1 MPSRRDY
8 RGSDGLMA
16 MLGEADAALDEGLEA
31 GIRGLV
37 DCATRSLAVG
47 GAGLMLADQHQ
58 VLRSSAASSP
68 AGRLLQ
74 TGQERLGAGPAIDS
88 FERSLPVSSSNIR
101 IDDRWPDLRYLLPN
115 APLHAVLVT
124 PVTLSEG
131 PVGTLTV
138 WRAEPGAWSLD
149 EITGVGGFARQA
161 ASLLE
166 LAAHAELRS
175 VLLARLI
182 RMVAPA
188 TFPAGRL

>member
-1 MPSRRDY
+1 MRTRRDQ
-8 RGSDGLMA
+8 RGADGFMA

-37 DCATRSLAVG
+37 DCVTRSLTVG
-47 GAGLMLADQHQ
+47 GAGLMLADQHR
-58 VLRSSAASSP
+58 VLRSSAATS
-68 AGRLLQ
+68 ATGRLLQ

-88 FERSLPVSSSNIR
+88 YERSLPVSSSDIR
-101 IDDRWPDLRYLLPN
+101 SDDRWPDLRYLLPS
-115 APLHAVLVT
+115 APMHAVLVT
-124 PVTLSEG
+124 PVTLPEG

-138 WRAEPGAWSLD
+138 WRPEAGGWSLD

-182 RMVAPA
+182 SLLAPSA
-188 TFPAGRL
+188 FAAAHN

>member
-1 MPSRRDY
+1 MATRRDR
-8 RGSDGLMA
+8 RGAGGFMA
-16 MLGEADAALDEGLEA
+16 ILAEADAALDEGLEA

-37 DCATRSLAVG
+37 DCATRNLTVA

-58 VLRSSAASSP
+58 VLRSSAASSA

-88 FERSLPVSSSNIR
+88 FARSLPVSSSDIR
-101 IDDRWPDLRYLLPN
+101 SDDRWPDLRYLLPN

-124 PVTLSEG
+124 PVTLPEG
-131 PVGTLTV
+131 PVGTLGV

-149 EITGVGGFARQA
+149 EITRVGGFARQA

-175 VLLARLI
+175 VLLAHLI
-182 RMVAPA
+182 RMLAPTVHPA
-188 TFPAGRL
+188 TRN

>member
-1 MPSRRDY
+1 
-8 RGSDGLMA
+8 MA

-37 DCATRSLAVG
+37 DCVGRSLAVG

-58 VLRSSAASSP
+58 VLRSSAASS
-68 AGRLLQ
+68 AASRLLQ

-88 FERSLPVSSSNIR
+88 FRRSVPVSSSNIR
-101 IDDRWPDLRYLLPN
+101 SDDRWPDLRYLLPN
-115 APLHAVLVT
+115 APLHAVLAT
-124 PVTLSEG
+124 PVTLPEG

-138 WRAEPGAWSLD
+138 WRAERGGWSLD
-149 EITGVGGFARQA
+149 EITGLGSFARQA
-161 ASLLE
+161 ASMLE

-182 RMVAPA
+182 RMLTPPA
-188 TFPAGRL
+188 FPAARP